1 MNHLQTNNHFQNG
14 TGIHAKQ
21 PLPQLKSP
29 SEAALPIGLSQAELR
44 DIVLAI
50 LG

>member
-1 MNHLQTNNHFQNG
+1 MNHFQTS
-14 TGIHAKQ
+14 TGAFSRQ
-21 PLPQLKSP
+21 PQTQPKPSSETSP
-29 SEAALPIGLSQAELR
+29 PIGLSQAELR

>member
-1 MNHLQTNNHFQNG
+1 MNPFQTNLGGFS
-14 TGIHAKQ
+14 KQ
-21 PLPQLKSP
+21 QAPLPQP
-29 SEAALPIGLSQAELR
+29 SSGPALPIGLSQAELR

>member
-1 MNHLQTNNHFQNG
+1 MNHFQTNHHVQNSA
-14 TGIHAKQ
+14 GIHSKQ
-21 PLPQLKSP
+21 QLPQVKSP
-29 SEAALPIGLSQAELR
+29 SEAASSIGLSQAELR